1 MNKVRT
7 LTLCLLAAFALT
19 AIAATTA
26 SAEPLPAWGKC
37 EPPPEVEGRIEGK
50 YADSGCTEHVGKVY
64 GHYIGGYEWYPLADT
79 SGLGYGE
86 DSKLEYT
93 SGAVKHGILQPV
105 SETTI
110 TFADGNRITCGP
122 LADETLL
129 PLTGP
134 HGATVAPIL
143 TFDGCHEDASGGEC
157 HTLDARQPEEITL
170 STLAWENGV
179 QKQEGNTAAGPSWN
193 GTMTFIEGKKTSSP
207 VVGIVYRT
215 QEKGEPFMQQLVC
228 ESEDIKAVKVGGVKA
243 GEEIVMPI
251 EPVNQMS
258 PSFTAKLRQ
267 SAGVEQPTTLEGR
280 AVKPLQALVN
290 AERDE
295 TVAFETTM
303 LFPTELY
310 VGPVNHN
317 YGREELELKA
327 TP

>member
-7 LTLCLLAAFALT
+7 LALCLLAAFAFT
-19 AIAATTA
+19 ALAASTA
-26 SAEPLPAWGKC
+26 SAETLPAWGKC
-37 EPPPEVEGRIEGK
+37 EVAENHEGK
-50 YADSGCTEHVGKVY
+50 YGDAGCTEHVGKVY
-64 GHYIGGYEWYPLADT
+64 GHYIGGYEWYPLADS

-86 DSKLEYT
+86 DSSLKYTGGALENQ
-93 SGAVKHGILQPV
+93 GILQPV

-110 TFADGNRITCGP
+110 TFADGNRITCEQ
-122 LADETLL
+122 LRVETLV

-134 HGATVAPIL
+134 HRTTVAPHL
-143 TFDGCHEDASGGEC
+143 AFDGCHENSSGHECDTTDAS
-157 HTLDARQPEEITL
+157 TPEEITL
-170 STLAWENGV
+170 STSAFENGAE
-179 QKQEGNTAAGPSWN
+179 KQEGNTAAGPSWN
-193 GTMTFIEGKKTSSP
+193 GTMTFIEGKRTSSP

-228 ESEDIKAVKVGGVKA
+228 EESEDIKAVKVGGVKP

-267 SAGVEQPTTLEGR
+267 SGGVEQPASLEGK

-295 TVAFETTM
+295 TVAFEATM

-310 VGPVNHN
+310 VGPINHN
-317 YGREELELKA
+317 HKREELELKA